1 MISATGV
8 AATTANKAYDNVL
21 LVDDAG
27 FEQAKKS
34 DKAVRVRIKSDQ
46 VLGDLSL
53 ALKGFGDKHGGKTG
67 LFLLLPLAGCGG
79 GGGGGSNVI
88 TGRAVD
94 GYILEERLHDL
105 TDLRL
110 PR

>member
-27 FEQAKKS
+27 FEQARKS

-79 GGGGGSNVI
+79 GQVVAATSSQGGPW
-88 TGRAVD
+88 TD
-94 GYILEERLHDL
+94 ILLEAQ
-105 TDLRL
+105 
-110 PR
+110 